1 MSHLIETLGRLV
13 KAERAAG
20 RGETFVLTY
29 TGPVDRE
36 IIGHPGWHQG
46 CDAPTNV
53 EVDELADHGWV
64 RITDSEV
71 NPTLRH
77 HGCRPRRMGPSP
89 SENRSRDRGRSR
101 ALRRKGL
108 MSLR

>member
-64 RITDSEV
+64 RITDSRGK
-71 NPTLRH
+71 PDT
-77 HGCRPRRMGPSP
+77 SP
-89 SENRSRDRGRSR
+89 SRLPAATHGTVTFGE
-101 ALRRKGL
+101 
-108 MSLR
+108 SLPRPGAV